1 MVPAGETKVFNIMFN
16 IFKKSNHTVDS
27 PEDKKNKNSHYY
39 NLKVKEIVKETADA
53 ITIVF
58 EAPEEGL
65 TYKAGQFLTLI
76 NRIDEEEVRRSY
88 SLCTSMLTDKHP
100 AVTVKRVEG
109 GKMSNYLA
117 NSLKVADTIRVM
129 EPMGKFTAEP
139 QSGNKRHLVLFGGGS
154 GITPLMAITKEILH
168 GEPNSIIS
176 LIYANRNIDS
186 IIFHDQLEA
195 MEQEYEG
202 RLHVIHIL
210 DDAPL
215 NWQGPSGLLNPEKL
229 KQLMERI
236 PDWGIEKTQYL
247 MCGPEGMMNNIDA
260 ILTEFRVPKDR
271 IFRESFVAGITN
283 KKEVVVEA
291 ETEPEIST
299 HTVKIIYDGEEFSF
313 EVPPGK
319 TILETALELD
329 IDLPYS
335 CQSGLCTACRGKCLS
350 GKVKLDEE
358 EGLSDG
364 EREEGYVL
372 TCVGHP
378 LTGDVVI
385 EIG

>member
-1 MVPAGETKVFNIMFN
+1 MFKF
-16 IFKKSNHTVDS
+16 FKKSSTDDTSEVKSQNL
-27 PEDKKNKNSHYY
+27 HYY
-39 NLKVKEIVKETADA
+39 QLKVIDIIKETSDA

-58 EAPEEGL
+58 EAPDGGIY
-65 TYKAGQFLTLI
+65 YKAGQFLTLI
-76 NRIDEEEVRRSY
+76 CNINGTEIRRSY
-88 SLCTSMLTDKHP
+88 SLCTSMLTDKNP

-109 GKMSNYLA
+109 GLMSNYLA
-117 NSLKVADTIRVM
+117 DSVKVGDTMKVM
-129 EPMGKFTAEP
+129 EPMGKFTTELNP
-139 QSGNKRHLVLFGGGS
+139 DKKRHLVLFGGGS
-154 GITPLMAITKEILH
+154 GITPLLAISKEILH
-168 GEPNSIIS
+168 GEPQSIIS

-186 IIFHDQLEA
+186 IIFREKLEVI
-195 MEQEYEG
+195 QRDFEG
-202 RLHVIHIL
+202 RFHVIHIL

-229 KQLMERI
+229 KELMERI

-247 MCGPEGMMNNIDA
+247 MCGPEGMMNNIDT
-260 ILTEFRVPKDR
+260 ILATLNIPKDK
-271 IFRESFVAGITN
+271 IFKESFVAGITH

-291 ETEPEIST
+291 ESEGKATAHE
-299 HTVKIIYDGEEFSF
+299 VKIIYDGEEFKF
-313 EVPPGK
+313 KVEPDK
-319 TILETALELD
+319 TILETALSLD

-358 EGLSDG
+358 EGLS
-364 EREEGYVL
+364 EAELNEGYVL

-378 LTGDVVI
+378 LTEDVVI